1 MLIYPAPGTFSQKRP
16 VFFACASLAITAGR
30 RFNRLAFLTLT
41 SWLLPPH
48 LSGGSGIE
56 VDFRIFIEQFHCSE
70 QNTEEGGPQMKIQV
84 PLGLPLR
91 AHVNKVLILDIHGAM
106 AAVAAMLVP
115 NRAKD

>member
-1 MLIYPAPGTFSQKRP
+1 MVVYPAPGTSSQKRP
-16 VFFACASLAITAGR
+16 VVFACASLVITAWR
-30 RFNRLAFLTLT
+30 RFNRLAFITLT

-48 LSGGSGIE
+48 LPGSSGSE

-91 AHVNKVLILDIHGAM
+91 AHVKKVFILDIHGAM
-106 AAVAAMLVP
+106 AAVAAMLAP
-115 NRAKD
+115 NRAKN